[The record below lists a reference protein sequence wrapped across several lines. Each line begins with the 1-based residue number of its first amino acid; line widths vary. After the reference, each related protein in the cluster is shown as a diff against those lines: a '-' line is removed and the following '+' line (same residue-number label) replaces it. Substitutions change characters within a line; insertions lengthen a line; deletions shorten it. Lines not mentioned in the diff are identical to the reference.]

1 MSISLKNYESFESNQ
16 TQSLTVSIAARKGD
30 WIVLV
35 VTNRSVL
42 NTPAGYTLLR
52 NESFSYDGVTQ
63 TQSFF
68 AKKVTSDG
76 TESVTLTQSGTGRI
90 YTVILDLG
98 GVENVV
104 YNSGYRSIYYSPQT
118 GTASFTIQ
126 KQEAGASCVWG
137 ISTIYALNDA
147 TINFVFS
154 PSNDITYIRSGK
166 TGVGSPRENVVF
178 DDGHGAL
185 SHTVTYAMEAAA
197 NPYMIDA
204 VVLIPAVV
212 KKYLIEDE
220 NVLYTIQNGA
230 LVQVS
235 GNLSAALFQSD
246 GFDDTQNIGSLLMTL
261 TSPTVHA
268 WSDSEQVNISAQV
281 EVIPEAQNIIANAEP
296 LIDVVDVSNISAT
309 YTGNPLFAFQ
319 IDGGQWKKYDAG
331 NSAWTNAGTNGG
343 NAVSELQALG
353 SSAWLDLFQ
362 TATTVRVR
370 VSLNTTSDTLSEIV
384 IELVEE

>member
-1 MSISLKNYESFESNQ
+1 MSISLKNYDSFESNQ
-16 TQSLTVSIAARKGD
+16 TQSLTVSIAASKGD

-35 VTNRSVL
+35 VANRSVL

-52 NESFSYDGVTQ
+52 NESFTCQGITQ

-76 TESVTLTQSGTGRI
+76 TESVTLIQSETGRI
-90 YTVILDLG
+90 YAVILDLA

-137 ISTIYALNDA
+137 ISTIYALNDG
-147 TINFVFS
+147 TINFVFN
-154 PSNDITYIRSGK
+154 PSNDITYIRAGK
-166 TGVGSPRENVVF
+166 TGVGQPRENVVF

-185 SHTVTYAMEAAA
+185 SHTVTYAMEQAA

-220 NVLYTIQNGA
+220 NVLYTVQSGA
-230 LVQVS
+230 LVRVS
-235 GNLSAALFQSD
+235 GSLSAALFQSY
-246 GFDDTQNIGSLLMTL
+246 GFDDTENIGALLMTL

-268 WSDSEQVNISAQV
+268 WSDTMQTSISAQV
-281 EVIPEAQNIIANAEP
+281 YAIPEAQNVIANAEP
-296 LIDVVDVSNISAT
+296 LIDVAGVSNISAT
-309 YTGNPLFAFQ
+309 YTGSPLFAFQ

-331 NSAWTNAGTNGG
+331 NSAWTTAGANDG
-343 NAVSELQALG
+343 NTVPELQALG

-362 TATTVRVR
+362 TAATVRMR
-370 VSLNTTSDTLSEIV
+370 VSLNTTSDSLSEIV

>member
-1 MSISLKNYESFESNQ
+1 MSISLKNYDSFESNQ
-16 TQSLTVSIAARKGD
+16 TQSLTVSIAASKGD

-52 NESFSYDGVTQ
+52 NESFSFGGINQ

-76 TESVTLTQSGTGRI
+76 TESVTLIQSETGRI
-90 YTVILDLG
+90 YAVILDVG

-104 YNSGYRSIYYSPQT
+104 YNTGYRQIYYSPQT
-118 GTASFTIQ
+118 GTASFAIQ
-126 KQEAGASCVWG
+126 KPEAGVSCVWG
-137 ISTIYALNDA
+137 ISTIYALNDT
-147 TINFVFS
+147 TINFVFN
-154 PSNDITYIRSGK
+154 PPNDITYIRSGK
-166 TGVGSPRENVVF
+166 VGVGSPRENVVF

-185 SHTVTYAMEAAA
+185 SHTATYAMEQAT
-197 NPYMIDA
+197 NPYLIDA
-204 VVLIPAVV
+204 VVLIPATL

-220 NVLYTIQNGA
+220 NVLYTVQSGA

-235 GNLSAALFQSD
+235 GSLSAALFESY
-246 GFDDTQNIGSLLMTL
+246 GFDDTENIGALLMTL

-268 WSDSEQVNISAQV
+268 WSDTMQTSISAQV
-281 EVIPEAQNIIANAEP
+281 YAIPEAQNVIANSEP
-296 LIDVVDVSNISAT
+296 LIDVAGVSNISAT
-309 YTGNPLFAFQ
+309 YTGSPLFAFQ

-331 NSAWTNAGTNGG
+331 NSAWTTAGANDG
-343 NAVSELQALG
+343 NTVPELQALG

-362 TATTVRVR
+362 TAATVRMR
-370 VSLNTTSDTLSEIV
+370 VSLNTTSDSLSEIV